1 MQPNVMLMSAKLKT
15 GEKNDSENI
24 SVTSPNTSL
33 SVTFPIPPDTIS
45 VSAVFIPELKFSLIA
60 MKKIIPTDMTAENTV
75 SGNVNPENIPHAP
88 PLFTT

>member
-33 SVTFPIPPDTIS
+33 SVIRKVYGCPPDGI
-45 VSAVFIPELKFSLIA
+45 FL
-60 MKKIIPTDMTAENTV
+60 
-75 SGNVNPENIPHAP
+75 GGG
-88 PLFTT
+88 